1 MFATMSDAFAR
12 IGASFSFAPFANTLQ
27 PMIGEVLIEQDKD
40 GYRKGTIL
48 TPKLL
53 VWLVLAL
60 TLRRDL
66 NYHKVLNWMI
76 AGFRWI
82 QHCCR
87 LKRA

>member
-27 PMIGEVLIEQDKD
+27 PMIGKVLIEQGKD
-40 GYRKGTIL
+40 GYRRGTIL
-48 TPKLL
+48 TPKLS

-66 NYHKVLNWMI
+66 NY
-76 AGFRWI
+76 
-82 QHCCR
+82 QSTR
-87 LKRA
+87 LDDRRFSLDTNTGNV